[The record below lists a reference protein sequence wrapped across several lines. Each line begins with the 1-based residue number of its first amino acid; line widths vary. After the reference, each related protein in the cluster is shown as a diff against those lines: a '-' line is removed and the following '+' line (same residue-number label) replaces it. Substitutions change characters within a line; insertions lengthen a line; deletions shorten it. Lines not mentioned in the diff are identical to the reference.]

1 MLSSLKLMKKTV
13 ALCALLLC
21 FYYSSFAIEIDSL
34 TYGKFGKILIYHTDK
49 TPTSVALFVSGDG
62 GWKSGVINMAKNIA
76 LQGALVLGIDAKFY
90 NKSLSKLLSDCYYPA
105 ADFEELSL
113 MIQKKYK
120 FANYVKPVLIG
131 YSYGAALIYGILVQA
146 PTNTFKGAIAL
157 GFCPDIELKKP
168 LCKGNGLTQ
177 HVLKKGVSFY
187 LERSDNLTAP
197 FIALNGVRD
206 QTCPFNATA
215 SFMKGLKN
223 TDLVTLSKVGH
234 GFSIADNWLPQF
246 NQAYK
251 KILNTPSSTVQHD
264 DISSGI
270 KDKTAP
276 YKDELPLT
284 IIPSLK
290 KNNLPFVFMISGDG
304 GWTNFDQS
312 VSESLAAKGF
322 SVLGLDA
329 QKYFWN
335 KKTPELATQDIVK
348 ALVYYRSYFEKDKF
362 ILAGYSFGAS
372 ILPFIANRLTFELK
386 PSVAGI
392 FALSPSEFADFEI
405 HISDMLNFG
414 NGKNKYNVVAEFK
427 KIKSIESVCFFG
439 TDEDSQIIGKFSKEG
454 LKVLTLPGN
463 HHFDNDFNR
472 IADAVLKSI
481 AK

>member
-1 MLSSLKLMKKTV
+1 MKKTV
-13 ALCALLLC
+13 ALCTLLLC
-21 FYYSSFAIEIDSL
+21 FYFSSFAIEIDSL

-62 GWKSGVINMAKNIA
+62 GWKSGVINMAKFIA
-76 LQGALVLGIDAKFY
+76 LQGALVLGIDAKHY

-105 ADFEELSL
+105 ADFEELSF

-120 FANYVKPVLIG
+120 FQKYIKPVLIG
-131 YSYGAALIYGILVQA
+131 YSYGAVLIYGILVQA

-206 QTCPFNATA
+206 QTCPINATA

-223 TDLVTLSKVGH
+223 TDLVILNKVGH

-246 NQAYK
+246 NQAYR
-251 KILNTPSSTVQHD
+251 KILNTPSSTAQQHED
-264 DISSGI
+264 SFSGI
-270 KDKTAP
+270 KDKTVP
-276 YKDELPLT
+276 YKDELPLI

-290 KNNLPFVFMISGDG
+290 KNNLPFIFMISGDG

-335 KKTPELATQDIVK
+335 KKTPEIATKDIEK
-348 ALVYYRSYFEKDKF
+348 AIVYYRSHFEKDKF
-362 ILAGYSFGAS
+362 IFAGYSFGAS
-372 ILPFIANRLTFELK
+372 ILPFIASRLTFELK

-392 FALSPSEFADFEI
+392 FALSPAEFADFEI
-405 HISDMLNFG
+405 HVTDMLNL
-414 NGKNKYNVVAEFK
+414 GKNEGEYNVLAEFK
-427 KIKSIESVCFFG
+427 KIKSIEPVCYFG
-439 TDEDSQIIGKFSKEG
+439 KSEDPQIRGKFSKEG

-472 IADAVLKSI
+472 IAEAVIESVTK
-481 AK
+481 